1 MGEEPSENS
10 GPISEKGGDFPNECV
25 QTDPFFFLEPL
36 ITATLLDGDS
46 GLFQQPCLRNGYFR
60 L

>member
-1 MGEEPSENS
+1 MGEEPVENS
-10 GPISEKGGDFPNECV
+10 GPISGQGGDFPNECV
-25 QTDPFFFLEPL
+25 QTDPLFFLEPL

-46 GLFQQPCLRNGYFR
+46 GLFQQLCLRNGYFR